1 MPTALS
7 IRADVLAEKG
17 DAVRA
22 FLRGFERAVEAL
34 NSLAGDTQA
43 YRAFAQVM
51 CMDQDAPVE
60 TLVFGGFAA
69 VPTFAPASVPSE
81 ENVAHIQEWALEAG
95 LLEEPLAYEGLV
107 DGSFL
112 PAAMAV
118 DMAGEDEE
126 ADE

>member
-51 CMDQDAPVE
+51 GMDQDAPVE

-69 VPTFAPASVPSE
+69 LPTFAPASVPTE
-81 ENVAHIQEWALEAG
+81 EEFAHAQGWAIDAG
-95 LLEEPLAYEGLV
+95 LVMEARAYEDV
-107 DGSFL
+107 INGSYL
-112 PAAMAV
+112 PEMMAV

>member
-17 DAVRA
+17 DAVCA

-43 YRAFAQVM
+43 YRAFAQVI

-81 ENVAHIQEWALEAG
+81 ENVAHIQEWAIGAG
-95 LLEEPLAYEGLV
+95 LLERTFSYEELV

-112 PAAMAV
+112 MDDMAD

>member
-22 FLRGFERAVEAL
+22 FLSAFARAEEAINAL
-34 NSLAGDTQA
+34 EGNTQA

-81 ENVAHIQEWALEAG
+81 ENVAHIQEWAIGAG
-95 LLEEPLAYEGLV
+95 LLERTFSYEELV

-112 PAAMAV
+112 MDDMAD